1 MAKDKTKMNLEQSE
15 KWLKSEI
22 EKLKKERVPNIAQIR
37 TYQKYYSWLSELN
50 RYRLMWSE
58 IKREIELTEPKSKEE
73 LLELLEEEFED
84 WQLTE
89 IEE

>member
-1 MAKDKTKMNLEQSE
+1 
-15 KWLKSEI
+15 
-22 EKLKKERVPNIAQIR
+22 
-37 TYQKYYSWLSELN
+37 
-50 RYRLMWSE
+50 MWSE